1 LDRSIVKHRLP
12 LKKGFR
18 PFRQRARQMK
28 ARVLVKVKKE
38 VKKMV
43 EAGFI
48 SPCRYA
54 EWTSSVVRV
63 QKNDG

>member
-1 LDRSIVKHRLP
+1 
-12 LKKGFR
+12 
-18 PFRQRARQMK
+18 MK